1 MNNQDI
7 LFASL
12 MGSKAIQT
20 LERLDIV
27 QNELTKHVLPT
38 IQFLPFRNIS
48 GVQEVN
54 QATQSNIWEADP
66 PQSYDKQF
74 FPLLFSF
81 TEDGVKW
88 LFPYEPLISV
98 SGGNEILKTKVAKL
112 RNATGIQQSGTI
124 KQRIRPKDYQITITG
139 VLIGKKLI
147 GKPEDCYPK
156 DQLKPLLEFLKS
168 AKEVWVFCPLLE
180 LLGINKIAIEDYSF
194 PFTKG
199 QNVQAYE
206 IKALS
211 DYDYNLIIK

>member
-1 MNNQDI
+1 MNNKDI

-12 MGSKAIQT
+12 MGSKALET
-20 LERLDIV
+20 LGRLDIV
-27 QNELTKHVLPT
+27 QNELTKHVLPE

-48 GVQEVN
+48 AVQEVR
-54 QATQSNIWEADP
+54 QATQSNIWEADTQ
-66 PQSYDKQF
+66 QSQEQQF

-81 TEDGVKW
+81 TEDGAKW

-98 SGGNEILKTKVAKL
+98 SGGNEILKSNVAKM
-112 RNATGIQQSGTI
+112 RNAKGIQQSGTI
-124 KQRIRPKDYQITITG
+124 KTRISPKDYEITITG

-156 DQLKPLLEFLKS
+156 DQLKPLLEFLKV

-180 LLGINKIAIEDYSF
+180 LLGINKIAIEEYSF

-211 DYDYNLIIK
+211 DYEYNLIIK

>member
-1 MNNQDI
+1 MNKQDI

-12 MGSKAIQT
+12 MGSKALET
-20 LERLDIV
+20 LGRLDLV
-27 QNELTKHVLPT
+27 QNELIKHVLPP
-38 IQFLPFRNIS
+38 IQFLPFKNIT
-48 GVQEVN
+48 GVQEVGQVSQN
-54 QATQSNIWEADP
+54 NIWEADSE
-66 PQSYDKQF
+66 QSKEQQF
-74 FPLLFSF
+74 FPLLFSLS
-81 TEDGVKW
+81 EKGEKW
-88 LFPYEPLISV
+88 LFPFEPLISV
-98 SGGNEILKTKVAKL
+98 SGGNEILKTNVSKM

-124 KQRIRPKDYQITITG
+124 KQRIIPKDYQITITG

-147 GKPEDCYPK
+147 GKQEDCYPK
-156 DQLKPLLEFLKS
+156 DQLKPLLEFLKL